1 MKRWTPPI
9 ATTPKEDMLLQRL
22 TRTRKL
28 FAFLRL
34 HRHELFNE
42 TFQQE
47 LEGMYR
53 TTGAGT
59 EPLPPALL
67 CMVLLLQAYM
77 GTSDAEAV
85 ELTVVDIRWQLVLDC
100 LGAEAPLVSQGTL
113 PQFRGRLIKA
123 GLDRRLLERTVELAK
138 QTKEFDWK
146 KLPKVLRLAVDS
158 RPFEGAGRVEDTIN
172 LLGHAARKIVRLAAG
187 LTKLSV
193 DEIAEEAH
201 IPIVLRGSTKAAL
214 DRDWNDPEQRDAATA
229 ELVTQI
235 SSLYEWLERT
245 HLKDDMYTMP
255 YIAAMEQIL
264 AQDTEQ
270 DERGR
275 VRIIRGVAKD
285 RRVSIEDPEMRHGRK
300 TKSKRFNGYKQH
312 IATSLDTNLILACA
326 VTPANLP
333 EEEAAPLL
341 MSDLK
346 AQGQTKIDKLYI
358 DRGYVNSALVDAV
371 QAPRGEVLCKP
382 WAVRNQNPELFTK
395 LDFKLDMRSQT
406 ITCPA
411 GQIEP
416 FEPGQVVEFDPEVC
430 GACKLRNQCTYAASG
445 RGRTVS
451 IAEDERLQKKLR
463 LLQATPSG
471 RARLRQRVGV
481 EHRLAHIAQRQ
492 GRRARYV
499 GVRKNVFDLRR
510 MAAIQNLETIQR
522 RVAATQNPETGQRRK
537 IAA

>member
-67 CMVLLLQAYM
+67 CMILLLQAYM
-77 GTSDAEAV
+77 GISDAEAV

-358 DRGYVNSALVDAV
+358 DRGYVNSALVDEV
-371 QAPRGEVLCKP
+371 QAARGEVLCKP